1 MAATSRSLSHWQLV
15 WRRFT
20 RHKLAMVGL
29 VILVIF
35 YLVAI
40 FCEFVAPLDPLHRYS
55 NYIYTPPTL
64 IHFIDNDGK
73 FSLRPFVYGI
83 KSQLDL
89 TTFRRVYAPD
99 YSKKYPVR
107 FIVRGSEYRMLG
119 LFRTNLHLFGVENG
133 GHLFLFGTD
142 ELGRDVFSRI
152 IYGTRISLS
161 IGLIG
166 VAISLG
172 IGLIIGGTSGLRG
185 GTLDNITQRVI
196 EIIRSVPSIPLWM
209 GLSAA
214 LPPDWSPIKVYFGIT
229 VILSLLGWTH
239 VARVV
244 RSKFLSLREED
255 FVLAAYAAG
264 ASEWRIITKHLI
276 PSFISYVIVN
286 VTLAIP
292 GMILGETA
300 LSFLGI
306 GLRPP
311 VISWGVLLEQAQN
324 ISAVNTYPWLL
335 TPAFFVIL
343 AVLAFNFVGDGLRDA
358 ADPYSKQI

>member
-20 RHKLAMVGL
+20 QHRLAMVGL
-29 VILVIF
+29 VILIVL
-35 YLVAI
+35 YLIAI
-40 FCEFVAPLDPLHRYS
+40 FCEFVAPLDPHYRHA
-55 NYIYTPPTL
+55 NFIYAPPTR
-64 IHFIDNDGK
+64 IHFIDEEGN
-73 FSLRPFVYGI
+73 FSLRPFVYGL
-83 KSQLDL
+83 KSEFDL
-89 TTFRRVYAPD
+89 KTFRRIYVPD
-99 YSKKYPVR
+99 HSTKYPIY
-107 FIVRGSEYRMLG
+107 FFVRGPEYRMWG
-119 LFRTNLHLFGVENG
+119 LFKTNWHLFGVEKG
-133 GHLFLFGTD
+133 GHLFLLGTD
-142 ELGRDVFSRI
+142 ELGRDVLSRI

-161 IGLIG
+161 IGLVG
-166 VAISLG
+166 VALSLG
-172 IGLIIGGTSGLRG
+172 IGLIIGGISGLRG
-185 GTLDNITQRVI
+185 GTFDNITQRII

-214 LPPDWSPIKVYFGIT
+214 LPPHWSPIKVYFGIT
-229 VILSLLGWTH
+229 IILSFLGWTH

-276 PSFISYVIVN
+276 PSFISYVIVT
-286 VTLAIP
+286 VTLSIP

-335 TPAFFVIL
+335 SPAFFVIL

>member
-1 MAATSRSLSHWQLV
+1 MAKTSRSLSHAQLV
-15 WRRFT
+15 WRRFR
-20 RHKLAMVGL
+20 RHKLAMAGL
-29 VILVIF
+29 VVLIIF
-35 YLVAI
+35 YAVAI
-40 FCEFVAPLDPLHRYS
+40 LCEFVAPLDPLHRFS
-55 NYIYTPPTL
+55 SYIYTPPTG
-64 IHFIDNDGK
+64 IHFVDDEGN
-73 FSLRPFVYGI
+73 FSLRPFVYGM
-83 KSQLDL
+83 KSQLDME
-89 TTFRRVYAPD
+89 TFRRVYVPD
-99 YSKKYPVR
+99 TSKKYYLR
-107 FIVRGSEYRMLG
+107 FFVRGSEYRLWG
-119 LFRTNLHLFGVENG
+119 LFKTNLHLFGVDRG
-133 GHLFLFGTD
+133 GHLFLLGTD

-166 VAISLG
+166 VVLSLG
-172 IGLIIGGTSGLRG
+172 IGLIIGGISGLKA
-185 GTLDNITQRVI
+185 GTIDGITQRVI
-196 EIIRSVPSIPLWM
+196 EIIRSVPHIPLWM

-214 LPPDWSPIKVYFGIT
+214 LPPNWSPIKVYFGIT
-229 VILSLLGWTH
+229 IILSLLGWTH

-276 PSFISYVIVN
+276 PSFISYVIVS
-286 VTLAIP
+286 VTLSIP

-311 VISWGVLLEQAQN
+311 VISWGVLLQQAQN
-324 ISAVNTYPWLL
+324 ISAVNTFPWLL
-335 TPAFFVIL
+335 TPALFVIL

>member
-1 MAATSRSLSHWQLV
+1 MAATSRSLSHSQLV

-20 RHKLAMVGL
+20 RHKLAMAGL
-29 VILVIF
+29 IILALF

-40 FCEFVAPLDPLHRYS
+40 FCEFTAPLDPLHRYS
-55 NYIYTPPTL
+55 SHIYAPPTPL
-64 IHFIDNDGK
+64 RFIDSEGG

-83 KSQLDL
+83 KSELDMQ
-89 TTFRRVYAPD
+89 TFRRIYVPD
-99 YSKKYPVR
+99 TSKKYPIR
-107 FIVRGSEYRMLG
+107 FLVRGHEYRMWG
-119 LFRTNLHLFGVENG
+119 LFKSNLHLFGVEPG
-133 GHLFLFGTD
+133 GSLFLLGTD

-166 VAISLG
+166 VTLSLG
-172 IGLIIGGTSGLRG
+172 IGLIVGGISGLKA
-185 GTLDNITQRVI
+185 GTFDSITQRVI
-196 EIIRSVPSIPLWM
+196 EIIRSVPHIPLWM

-214 LPPDWSPIKVYFGIT
+214 LPPDWNPIKVYFGIT

-255 FVLAAYAAG
+255 FVMAAYAAG
-264 ASEWRIITKHLI
+264 SSEWRIITKHLI
-276 PSFISYVIVN
+276 PSFISYVIVS
-286 VTLAIP
+286 VTLSIP

-311 VISWGVLLEQAQN
+311 VISWGVLLQQAQN
-324 ISAVNTYPWLL
+324 ISAVNTFPWLL
-335 TPAFFVIL
+335 TPAFFVVL